1 VCLQLLVGF
10 VVGALYAHFTF
21 HDLQQMTFMVALA
34 VGFTLSLASSRVL
47 GPGMVVYWR
56 EAAPGVGMGLSP
68 SAYLVAKCVVE
79 LPRIGLLSLA
89 LLATFYPQAGHSF
102 RLHPRPGA
110 LLGVRATRAPLRSDR
125 PPPPALR
132 RARAP
137 PSRPS
142 GRRPRRRP
150 SRRRAGRTS

>member
-47 GPGMVVYWR
+47 GPGMVVFWR

-68 SAYLVAKCVVE
+68 SAYLGAKCVVE

-102 RLHPRPGA
+102 RLPPPRLGA
-110 LLGVRATRAPLRSDR
+110 LSLRARRSSVALTAAPT
-125 PPPPALR
+125 PALR
-132 RARAP
+132 RARAR
-137 PSRPS
+137 PSRPF